1 MIIPVIIAGGSGT
14 RLWPLSRAL
23 YPKQLLDLVNEHTML
38 QDTVLRV
45 IDFEDAGSP
54 IILCNED
61 HRFMVAEQLQA
72 INVGDASIILEPI
85 GRNTAP
91 AVAVA
96 ALKALTIDS
105 DSLIL
110 VLPADHFIQ
119 NVEAFHKAIGT
130 GLSFAENG
138 NLLTFGIV
146 PDGPETG
153 YGYIKKDALLEK
165 SEAYTIKEFVEK
177 PDIETAQKYINS
189 GEYYWN
195 SGMFLFKAS
204 RVLEELEKFVPDI
217 VNSCKA
223 AFEHG
228 ETDLD
233 FFRLDENSF
242 KACPSDSI
250 DYAVMEKTEVGVMVP
265 LEAGWS
271 DIGSWDALWQIGKK
285 DNNKNVVH
293 GDVLIKDVK
302 NSFFHAD
309 NRLIAAVGLENHI
322 VVETADAV
330 LISPRNRV
338 QDVKQLVEK
347 LKKKEREETL
357 YHRKVFRP
365 WGSYETIDTSE
376 RFQVK
381 KLTIKPD
388 GKLSLQKHHHRSEH
402 WVVVKGIASVT
413 KGDEKFI
420 LSEDESTFIPI
431 GVPHRLE
438 NKEKTTLQIIEVR
451 TGNFLG
457 EEDIVRIDD
466 AYGR

>member
-45 IDFEDAGSP
+45 IDFENAGSP

-61 HRFMVAEQLQA
+61 HRFVVAEQLQA

-91 AVAVA
+91 AVTIA
-96 ALKALTIDS
+96 ALKALTLDS
-105 DSLIL
+105 DPLIL

-119 NVEAFHKAIGT
+119 NVEAFHKAIGK

-138 NLLTFGIV
+138 DLITFGIV

-153 YGYIKKDALLEK
+153 YGYIKKEAIPEK
-165 SEAYTIKEFVEK
+165 SEAYTIEEFVEK

-223 AFEHG
+223 AFEDG

-265 LEAGWS
+265 LKAGWS

-285 DNNKNVVH
+285 DNKKNVVH
-293 GDVLIKDVK
+293 GDVLIKNVK

-347 LKKKEREETL
+347 LKKKKREETL

-451 TGNFLG
+451 TGDLIG